1 MSISNLLSLQEI
13 FDKRIFRIPDFQRGY
28 SWGKSQLEDLW
39 DDINYLDVNKTHYMG
54 LLTVNKINEDTKN
67 RLLYFDSWLLDNGHS
82 AYYVIDGQQRLT
94 TLIIL
99 LNEILLSLN
108 DNEKICGQLKEYWI
122 HYFLYCKQNELTSY
136 FFGYEIDNPSEEYFK
151 TKILEQKSITNQGEE
166 TLYTANLKFAKE
178 YFANKLKN
186 LDFNKKEI
194 ILEKV
199 INHLKFNYYE
209 IDDSLDIYVTFET
222 MNNRGKNLSY
232 LELLKNRLIYLST
245 LLPEVDDCAKEQ
257 MRNDINIVWKT
268 IYEYLG
274 KNTEKPL
281 NDDDFL
287 YNHWIMYFKYDRSKS
302 EVYADFLLK
311 EKFTSKNVLSKEISY
326 EDIHKYIESLKESVE
341 QWYYIHNITK
351 FNRPENIKI
360 WLSKLN
366 RLGMRAFIPL
376 IMAVFIKE
384 QDDELILE
392 FLQACERFNF
402 LVFFISNRF
411 SNTQNSNF
419 YRKAKEYYKD
429 EITLKKVIEEINIL
443 IDNDNDDSWVDLER
457 FKSHIKDL
465 FMKKNKDGFYSW
477 KGLKYFLYE
486 YELSLQEEAKG
497 NTKISWEDFDKGKK
511 EQTIEHIYPQ
521 TANDNYWKEKF
532 SNIKTRKEKDL
543 YLHSLGNLLLLSRS
557 KNAQLQNND
566 FKTKKGSKSKS
577 GNGYINGSYSEI
589 EVARNRDWTPG
600 KIEERGK
607 KMLQFMEKRW
617 NFEFGSVQMKKEIL
631 FPKK

>member
-67 RLLYFDSWLLDNGHS
+67 RLLQFDSWLLDNGHS

-122 HYFLYCKQNELTSY
+122 HYFLYCHQNQLTSY

-257 MRNDINIVWKT
+257 MRNDINMVWKT

-302 EVYADFLLK
+302 EVYANFLLK
-311 EKFTSKNVLSKEISY
+311 EKFTSKNVLSKKISY
-326 EDIHKYIESLKESVE
+326 EDIHQYIESLKESIE

-351 FNRPENIKI
+351 SKRSEDIKI

-366 RLGMRAFIPL
+366 RIGMRAFLPL
-376 IMAVFIKE
+376 IMAVFTKE
-384 QDDELILE
+384 QDDKLILE
-392 FLQACERFNF
+392 FLKSCERFNF
-402 LVFFISNRF
+402 LVFTISNRP

-419 YRKAKEYYKD
+419 YRKAGEYHKKEI
-429 EITLKKVIEEINIL
+429 ELENVINEINSL
-443 IDNDNDDSWVDLER
+443 IDNNNDDSWFDLER
-457 FKSHIKDL
+457 FRSHIKDL
-465 FMKKNKDGFYSW
+465 FMKNNKDGFYSW

-497 NTKISWEDFDKGKK
+497 DTKISWEEFDKRAK
-511 EQTIEHIYPQ
+511 EETIEHIYPQ
-521 TANDNYWKEKF
+521 NVKKNTYWETQFSKLKYQQIEK
-532 SNIKTRKEKDL
+532 RL

-557 KNAQLQNND
+557 KNAQLQNYD
-566 FKTKKGSKSKS
+566 FKTKKRNKS
-577 GNGYINGSYSEI
+577 NIGYFNGSYSEI
-589 EVARNRDWTPG
+589 EVARNIDWTPK